1 MCVCTHTH
9 SIFFILSSVDEH
21 LGCFNILAIVD
32 NTAVNIGVLMYPYSS
47 QISILFSSDKYP
59 GVELLDHMVLL
70 FNFLRNRPTVSP

>member
-21 LGCFNILAIVD
+21 LGYFNILAIVD
-32 NTAVNIGVLMYPYSS
+32 NTAVNIGVLISP